1 MEDRLKDLKTEHR
14 EARNALLSSDV
25 KEDDQLYIELSETG
39 KAIFDYSLQI
49 KKLLHSQA
57 TAASAAEKKSGVKL
71 PKMDVPSFDGDIL
84 NWRSFWEQFAISV
97 HDRTDLADAEK
108 LVYLQQAIKDGSA
121 KQAIEGLS
129 HSGEHYS

>member
-121 KQAIEGLS
+121 KQAIGLS